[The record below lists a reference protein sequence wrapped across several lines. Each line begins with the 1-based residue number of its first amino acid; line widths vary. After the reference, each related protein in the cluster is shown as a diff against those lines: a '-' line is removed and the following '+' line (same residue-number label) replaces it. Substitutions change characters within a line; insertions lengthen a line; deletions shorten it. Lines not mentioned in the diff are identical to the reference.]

1 MNGDGQ
7 ETDAVRDPLGRS
19 MKADLNE
26 VYAPLGVRLRFE
38 TNSPL
43 LLEAAGKAF
52 GRYGSAGG
60 LPQSVIRLLVDPVF
74 SEAAPWPDPVFR
86 GQGALFYICV
96 GRQNVAVADL
106 DRRHAFGFVSPAM
119 ARDEDFLRRTFLEC
133 LAFTLA
139 THGPGA
145 THTYVHASAVA
156 KGKKGLI
163 FSGPRESGKS
173 TLAYA
178 CARRGFKV
186 VTDDVVYLNRGGSS
200 LTAWGRPWRLR
211 LMSDCVDFFPEL
223 RSKAGFKDG
232 AQDAI
237 EIELDKLMPDRTQMR
252 CEPAGLFFLER
263 SADPPVCDALKP
275 ERAVNLLARDLICDI
290 PEVMQRHRRAWLR
303 LAQRGAYRL
312 RYGGDLDSVID
323 LLQRFL

>member
-1 MNGDGQ
+1 MSDNSS
-7 ETDAVRDPLGRS
+7 ETGAARDPLGRS
-19 MKADLNE
+19 IEADLAE
-26 VYAPLGVRLRFE
+26 VYAPLGAMLRFE

-43 LLEAAGKAF
+43 LLEASRTAF
-52 GRYGSAGG
+52 GCYGLAGG
-60 LPQSVIRLLVDPVF
+60 PPPSVIRLLVDPAF
-74 SEAAPWPDPVFR
+74 TEAAPWPDPVFR
-86 GQGALFYICV
+86 GQGPLFYISV
-96 GRQNVAVADL
+96 GRQNIAVADL

-139 THGPGA
+139 THGAGA

-156 KGKKGLI
+156 KGEKGLL
-163 FSGPRESGKS
+163 FSGPSESGKS

-186 VTDDVVYLNRGGSS
+186 VTDDVVYLNAAGSS

-211 LMSDCVDFFPEL
+211 FMSDCVKLFPEL
-223 RSKAGFKDG
+223 RAKAGRGEGSRDTL
-232 AQDAI
+232 
-237 EIELDKLMPDRTQMR
+237 EIELDEFIPHRTQMR

-263 SADPPVCDALKP
+263 STDPPVCN
-275 ERAVNLLARDLICDI
+275 AVEAETAANLLARDLIHDA
-290 PEVMQRHRRAWLR
+290 PQVMQRHRRAWLQ

-312 RYGGDLDSVID
+312 RYGENLDSVID